1 MGNRIRILATGDVR
15 GRISP
20 YNDADGLSEY
30 KGFARLS
37 TLIDALRDED
47 TIVVDNGNALQGS
60 ALMYYHALNNA
71 EAESPVTAV
80 MNHIG
85 YDYVNLGNHDFDSG
99 MHVLCDH
106 LERLSAPCIT
116 SNLNYK
122 GKPFCPT
129 YVITETA
136 GKKIALFG
144 LITPQTFRL
153 EKRANVRGCRF
164 LSALETAKKTV
175 RLIRDLEKPDY
186 IICLYH
192 GGLERDP
199 ASGYPT
205 ETLTGENEAYAL
217 LREVR
222 GIDLLITGHQGRSLC
237 GTLFNTVYTQTAG
250 EGAELA
256 CIDIYTDTGVIEP
269 HILKADCEPDE
280 EILSLCENAQ
290 NDCDAWLNEQIG
302 VCGSDLEIKD
312 ETDARMNKSQFIT
325 FVNQTLMELTG
336 AQIAAV
342 PLYPGA
348 HGLHQEIA
356 MRDLI
361 TSFPYA
367 DTVTVKKITGKVLKE
382 YLEQSASFWSIR
394 NDAVVVSPAFVTP
407 VKKYELYD
415 MADGIEYTIRV
426 SEDPGHRIENLT
438 YQGQPV
444 EDNMEFA
451 FVTTGYRAYGNGGY
465 DMLKECP
472 YVSDIKQPLALILAD
487 YIRDH
492 QAVSFEPVHNIHVVR

>member
-20 YNDADGLSEY
+20 YNDVTGLSEY
-30 KGFARLS
+30 KGLARLG

-60 ALMYYHALNNA
+60 ALMYHHYLKNPD
-71 EAESPVTAV
+71 AESPATAV
-80 MNHIG
+80 MEKIG
-85 YDYVNLGNHDFDSG
+85 YDYVNLGNHDFDFG
-99 MHVLCDH
+99 MHALRDH
-106 LERLSAPCIT
+106 LDHLSAHCIT

-122 GKPFCPT
+122 GEPFSPT
-129 YVITETA
+129 YVITEAA

-144 LITPQTFRL
+144 LITPQTFRM
-153 EKRANVRGCRF
+153 ERRSNIRGCRF
-164 LSALETAKKTV
+164 LPAIETAKKTV

-186 IICLYH
+186 VICLYH
-192 GGLERDP
+192 GGFERDL

-205 ETLTGENEAYAL
+205 ETLTGENEAYAML
-217 LREVR
+217 KEVR

-237 GTLFNTVYTQTAG
+237 GTLFNTVYTQTAS

-269 HILKADCEPDE
+269 RILKADCEPDE
-280 EILSLCENAQ
+280 DILSLCENAQ
-290 NDCDAWLNEQIG
+290 ETCDAWLDEHLG
-302 VCGSDLEIKD
+302 VCGSDLEVRN

-325 FVNQTLMELTG
+325 FVNQALLELSG

-348 HGLHQEIA
+348 PGLHQEIT
-356 MRDLI
+356 MRDLV
-361 TSFPYA
+361 TSFPYG
-367 DTVTVKKITGKVLKE
+367 DTVTVKKITGKVLRE

-438 YQGQPV
+438 YRGQPV
-444 EDNMEFA
+444 EDDMEFA

-487 YIRDH
+487 YIREH
-492 QAVSFEPVHNIHVVR
+492 QTISFEPVHNIHVVR